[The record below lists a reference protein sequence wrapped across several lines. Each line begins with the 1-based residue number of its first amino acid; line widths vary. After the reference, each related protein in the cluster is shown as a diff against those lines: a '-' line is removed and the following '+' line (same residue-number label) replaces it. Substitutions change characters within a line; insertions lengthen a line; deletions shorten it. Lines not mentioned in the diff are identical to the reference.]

1 MNFKTLTLILT
12 SSIILDHIKII
23 FREYKLLQKYS
34 QALTLVSH
42 VDSKKTQ
49 NYICD
54 EKFTSPCTQ

>member
-34 QALTLVSH
+34 QTLTLVSH
-42 VDSKKTQ
+42 VDKKTQ

>member
-23 FREYKLLQKYS
+23 FREYELLQKYS